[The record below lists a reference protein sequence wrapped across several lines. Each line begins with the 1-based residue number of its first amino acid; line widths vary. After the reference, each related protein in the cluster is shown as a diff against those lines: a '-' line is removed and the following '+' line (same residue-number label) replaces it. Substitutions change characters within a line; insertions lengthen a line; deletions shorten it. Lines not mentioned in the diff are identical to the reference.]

1 MPVTPTRR
9 ALRRRVRVPL
19 AVAAAVAAVVPTLAA
34 CSHDDEQ
41 PAAPAAVTSPVSTE
55 VASSGS
61 GGVLRLGLVG
71 PDTID
76 PAVIVPTDPPE
87 LVTVDVLFDGLTTID
102 PSTQTAVPALAER
115 WSADESLREWTF
127 TLKPGITFSD
137 GTPIK
142 AADVKFSL
150 DRLARKGRSSIAGV
164 RLDVIDGY
172 GDVLAGNALDL
183 RGVTTPDERTVEIV
197 TAEPFAQLPELL
209 SAPSY
214 GVVSKEAFEGAIP
227 KVALSGSF
235 ALTER
240 DATTAKLAKRP
251 GSAAK
256 LDGIELIRYPS
267 DAAAYEAFE
276 AGQIDWVIVPP
287 DKLADATATYGDQAV
302 KPFAADLFFGINT
315 ANPSLADPRFRQAI
329 VKTVDR
335 DAVVKAALP
344 GRLALQTVVPAGVPG
359 AIGPDGCG
367 EPCRYDPAASK
378 ALLAQAFPDGKIPTV
393 AIEIPQDPDDV
404 PMAQA
409 VQQQLLAV
417 GIPATI
423 SQLPFDQFRTL
434 SVGGTQQIARR
445 GWMGLYPDPDAYLAP
460 LSLSASQDNVNGVAD
475 ATIDGSIRQARA
487 TKDRQA
493 RLAAYG
499 QIEKMVLAQA
509 PVLPIAQYQTDV
521 VVGRGVQDLA
531 VRMDGTFVV
540 DRAWVQR

>member
-9 ALRRRVRVPL
+9 ALRRRVRVPV

-34 CSHDDEQ
+34 CSHDDDQ

-87 LVTVDVLFDGLTTID
+87 LVTVDVLFDGLTAID
-102 PSTQTAVPALAER
+102 PATQSAVPALAER
-115 WSADESLREWTF
+115 WSADDGLREWTF

-137 GTPIK
+137 GTPITS
-142 AADVKFSL
+142 ADVKFSL

-183 RGVTTPDERTVEIV
+183 RGVTTPDERTVTIV

-256 LDGIELIRYPS
+256 LDGVELIRYPS
-267 DAAAYEAFE
+267 DAAAYEAFT

-329 VKTVDR
+329 VKAVDR

-344 GRLALQTVVPAGVPG
+344 GRLAQQTVVPSGVPG

-367 EPCRYDPAASK
+367 DPCRYDPAAAK
-378 ALLAQAFPDGKIPTV
+378 ALLAQAFPDGKIPAV

-409 VQQQLLAV
+409 VQLQLVAV

>member
-1 MPVTPTRR
+1 MRR
-9 ALRRRVRVPL
+9 ASRRRLPVAL
-19 AVAAAVAAVVPTLAA
+19 ASLAAVAALGSGLVG
-34 CSHDDEQ
+34 CSHDEEQ

-55 VASSGS
+55 VASTGS

-102 PSTQTAVPALAER
+102 PASQTAVPALAEK
-115 WSADESLREWTF
+115 WSADDSLREWTF
-127 TLKPGITFSD
+127 SLKPDATFSD
-137 GTPIK
+137 GSPIT

-150 DRLARKGRSSIAGV
+150 DRLARRGKSSIAGV

-172 GDVLAGNALDL
+172 GDVLSGNALDL
-183 RGVTTPDERTVEIV
+183 RGVTTPDEHTVKVV

-209 SAPSY
+209 AAPSY
-214 GVVSKEAFEGAIP
+214 GVVSKDAFEGSIP

-235 ALTER
+235 TLTDR

-267 DAAAYEAFE
+267 DAAAYEAFS
-276 AGQIDWVIVPP
+276 AGQIDWVVVPP
-287 DKLADATATYGDQAV
+287 DKVADAAATYGDQAV

-315 ANPSLADPRFRQAI
+315 ANPALADPRFRQAI
-329 VKTVDR
+329 VKAVDR

-344 GRLALQTVVPAGVPG
+344 GRLALSTVVPAGVPG
-359 AIGPDGCG
+359 AIGAAGCG
-367 EPCRYDPAASK
+367 DPCKYDPAAAK
-378 ALLAQAFPDGKIPTV
+378 ALLAQAFPDGKVPGV
-393 AIEIPQDPDDV
+393 AIEIPQDPADV

-409 VQQQLLAV
+409 VQAQLVAV

-460 LSLSASQDNVNGVAD
+460 LFFSSSQDNVNGVAD
-475 ATIDGSIRQARA
+475 STIDGSIRQARA
-487 TKDRQA
+487 TKDRDA